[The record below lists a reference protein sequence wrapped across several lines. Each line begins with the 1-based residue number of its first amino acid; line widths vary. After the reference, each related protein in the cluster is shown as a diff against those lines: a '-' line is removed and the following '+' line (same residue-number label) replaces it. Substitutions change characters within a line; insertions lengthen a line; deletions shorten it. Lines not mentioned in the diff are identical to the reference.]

1 MQRSALPGEANVAQW
16 GEFTL
21 STHRVWVVKNREGT
35 NGLHSIPI
43 DAVQSVGIERQHT
56 PLLLGIAALLM
67 LMALIAAL
75 SDSHLV
81 GAAFGIA
88 LLATGFAALY
98 FWTRKVIVAIHAGP
112 SVLATGIDGSQAN
125 VDAAMRFLDA
135 VEAQGLAV
143 RRASDAMSGGRGSG
157 LFATS

>member
-21 STHRVWVVKNREGT
+21 STHRVWVVKNREST
-35 NGLHSIPI
+35 NGLQSIPI
-43 DAVQSVGIERQHT
+43 DAVQSVGIERHHA
-56 PLLLGIAALLM
+56 PALLIVAALLM
-67 LMALIAAL
+67 LVALIAGLFGRDAAPGAFVMAL
-75 SDSHLV
+75 F
-81 GAAFGIA
+81 AA
-88 LLATGFAALY
+88 GFAGLY
-98 FWTRKVIVAIHAGP
+98 FWTRKVVVAIHAGP

-143 RRASDAMSGGRGSG
+143 RRASDAMAGGRGAG